1 MTVINNNSQ
10 WKNHTETQ
18 ESINKI
24 QGQDV
29 GTIRSL
35 KVTVSADNEQVYM
48 VEMENSLHTSLILT
62 NWATNRR

>member
-48 VEMENSLHTSLILT
+48 VEMEN
-62 NWATNRR
+62 